1 MLKNP
6 QEIYVIDFGFATT
19 EEGQEKT
26 PYEPYQYRAP
36 ELLLG
41 VSPYTHAV
49 DMWAYGVILYE
60 LHTG

>member
-26 PYEPYQYRAP
+26 PYEPY
-36 ELLLG
+36 
-41 VSPYTHAV
+41 
-49 DMWAYGVILYE
+49 
-60 LHTG
+60 